1 VIESGEAGEQGMI
14 HISVGKQGLTIPF
27 HVLPRASQTKIVGEI
42 DGAVKIRVAAPPV
55 EGAANLELIKFVSKL
70 LDIPRN
76 KVEIASGAASRHKL
90 LRVTGVTMERCTS
103 AFQRIGLWLV

>member
-1 VIESGEAGEQGMI
+1 MI
-14 HISVGKQGLTIPF
+14 HISVGKESLTILF

-55 EGAANLELIKFVSKL
+55 DGAANLELIKFVSKL

-76 KVEIASGAASRHKL
+76 RVEIASGTLSRHKL
-90 LRVTGVTMERCTS
+90 LRGTGVSVERCTS
-103 AFQRIGLWLV
+103 AFQTLGLGACEVPR